1 MTESSSLQDFIHRL
15 SKERIRTACNG
26 AVRDTL
32 PTASLILGVMYAL
45 LSVSHYL
52 MLPQPMGTTM
62 SLSAAVSA
70 FLLLGLWGIL
80 QRTPIAL
87 RAAHPLGLMITAVVL
102 INSTL
107 HLYGVGDVKHST
119 NFMLLITGLG
129 FLLLSPLWY
138 LIALG
143 ATLGAWLLVVFT
155 LSATP
160 ELTHYAYA
168 IGMATLLSLVVFVG
182 RYRLVVRLEAMRQR
196 DEQRQEKLERSLK
209 TSQTSETSL
218 SNLIEAT
225 RSLAQPMEKQ
235 ALLKWVLERLG
246 NLIPYDSAVILL
258 GGSDVMTLEAW
269 RGTVAPPAGEQVKVY
284 LGDSPILQE
293 TFRGRQPVLVNLQ
306 PLPAYWLT
314 VISDPA
320 CRSWMV
326 APLFSGGTAV
336 GLLILGSHKMM
347 RYGADELRL
356 LAAFSD
362 YAASAIHNTLLVAW
376 TQQALTRLTFLYEAT
391 RTLSTILDT
400 NKILETLMSLA
411 YEQIRP
417 EAISIALAEPDG
429 SLVFKA
435 AAGGAGDKIV
445 GMRVPKGRGLVGWVA
460 QQGEPVWVPDVRNDT
475 RFYGTVDKQTGFST
489 RSIYA
494 LPVWM
499 GDQVIAVLEM
509 INPKADTDISEL
521 RDTMLALASLAASA
535 LQNARLF
542 EQVHRAERRYQNL
555 FDLNVV
561 PILVFDAQGH
571 LLEANRAARELFR
584 DALNTADNVFAL
596 LQLSPERF
604 FQIAAELAMGQQP
617 VWEMTLMQGNELRV
631 LESHITYLK
640 DYGQQDAYQWLG
652 HDVTERVQLAEMR
665 SRLNHMIV
673 HDMRNPLNV
682 IRNSLEMLIECR
694 PDEPQRWENALRLAR
709 RSLNRMSDL
718 VENILDTARS
728 QSKAEITFESFSLNE
743 LLGEVMETVKHAA
756 EYRRQQLTVE
766 VLTERSSIVANHS
779 YLRRV
784 LINLLDN
791 AIKFSPSGT
800 AITLRIEEDTSA
812 PAWLFSVSDQ
822 GPGIPPDEQ
831 QMIFE
836 AYVRGRAQKHE
847 KGVGLGLAFCKI
859 AVEAH
864 GGHIWVESEP
874 GKGATFKFTLPTTL
888 KAEK

>member
-1 MTESSSLQDFIHRL
+1 MRRL
-15 SKERIRTACNG
+15 SKERICTACNG

-32 PTASLILGVMYAL
+32 PAASLILGVMYAL

-52 MLPQPMGTTM
+52 MLPQPMATVM
-62 SLSAAVSA
+62 SIAAAVGA
-70 FLLLGLWGIL
+70 LILLGLWGISL
-80 QRTPIAL
+80 RTPIAL

-102 INSTL
+102 INSAL
-107 HLYGVGDVKHST
+107 HLYVAGDVKHST

-143 ATLGAWLLVVFT
+143 ATLGVWFLIVLT

-168 IGMATLLSLVVFVG
+168 IGMAVFLSLVVFVG
-182 RYRLVVRLEAMRQR
+182 RYRLVVRLEAMRER
-196 DEQRQEKLERSLK
+196 DEQRQETLERSLK
-209 TSQTSETSL
+209 TSQASETAL

-235 ALLKWVLERLG
+235 ALLNWVLERLAT
-246 NLIPYDSAVILL
+246 LIPYDSAVILL
-258 GGSDVMTLEAW
+258 GGSDVMILEAW

-356 LAAFSD
+356 LAAFAD
-362 YAASAIHNTLLVAW
+362 YAASAIHNTLLVSW

-400 NKILETLMSLA
+400 DKILETLMSLA

-460 QQGEPVWVPDVRNDT
+460 QQGEPVWVPDVRNDP

-489 RSIYA
+489 QSIYA

-499 GDQVIAVLEM
+499 GDQVVAVLEM
-509 INPKADTDISEL
+509 INPKADTDIAEL

-542 EQVHRAERRYQNL
+542 EQVRRAERRYQNL
-555 FDLNVV
+555 FDLNVA

-584 DALNTADNVFAL
+584 DALNSADDVFAL

-617 VWEMTLMQGNELRV
+617 VWEMTLKQDNELRI
-631 LESHITYLK
+631 LESHLTYLK

-665 SRLNHMIV
+665 NRLNNMIV

-682 IRNSLEMLIECR
+682 IRNSLEMLIDCR
-694 PDEPQRWENALRLAR
+694 PDEPERWEDALRLAR

-728 QSKAEITFESFSLNE
+728 QSKTEITYESFGLNE
-743 LLGEVMETVKHAA
+743 LLNEVMEAVKHAA

-766 VLTERSSIVANHS
+766 VLTARSSIVANHS

-812 PAWLFSVSDQ
+812 HMWHFSVSDQ

-847 KGVGLGLAFCKI
+847 KGVGLGLAFCKL

-864 GGHIWVESEP
+864 GGRIWVESEP
-874 GKGATFKFTLPTTL
+874 GKGATFKFTFPTTL
-888 KAEK
+888 KAGRTEG

>member
-1 MTESSSLQDFIHRL
+1 MTHRL
-15 SKERIRTACNG
+15 SKERMRMACNE

-32 PTASLILGVMYAL
+32 PPASLILGVMYAL

-52 MLPQPMGTTM
+52 MLPQPMATVM
-62 SLSAAVSA
+62 SITAAVSA
-70 FLLLGLWGIL
+70 LILLGLWGISL
-80 QRTPIAL
+80 RMPIAL
-87 RAAHPLGLMITAVVL
+87 RAAHPLGLLMTVVVL
-102 INSTL
+102 FNSAL
-107 HLYGVGDVKHST
+107 HLYVTGDVKHST

-129 FLLLSPLWY
+129 FLLLSPVWY
-138 LIALG
+138 LVAL
-143 ATLGAWLLVVFT
+143 ATTLAVWLLVVVLT

-168 IGMATLLSLVVFVG
+168 IGMATFLSLVVFVG
-182 RYRLVVRLEAMRQR
+182 RYRLVARLEAMRQK
-196 DEQRQEKLERSLK
+196 DEQRQETLERSLK
-209 TSQTSETSL
+209 ASQASETAL

-235 ALLKWVLERLG
+235 ALLNWVLERLG
-246 NLIPYDSAVILL
+246 ALIPYDSAVILL

-314 VISDPA
+314 VISDPD

-356 LAAFSD
+356 LAAFAD
-362 YAASAIHNTLLVAW
+362 YAASAIHNTLLVNW

-400 NKILETLMSLA
+400 DKILETLMSLA

-460 QQGEPVWVPDVRNDT
+460 QQGEPVWVPDVRNDA

-489 RSIYA
+489 QSIYA

-499 GDQVIAVLEM
+499 GDKVIAVLEM

-542 EQVHRAERRYQNL
+542 EQVRRAERRYQNL
-555 FDLNVV
+555 FDLNVA
-561 PILVFDAQGH
+561 PILVFNAQGH

-596 LQLSPERF
+596 LQLTPERF

-617 VWEMTLMQGNELRV
+617 VWEITLKQDNELRI

-665 SRLNHMIV
+665 ARLNNMIV

-682 IRNSLEMLIECR
+682 IRNSLEMLLDCK
-694 PDEPQRWENALRLAR
+694 PDEPQRWEDALRLAR

-728 QSKAEITFESFSLNE
+728 QSKTEITYEAFSLNE
-743 LLGEVMETVKHAA
+743 LLSEVMEAVKHAA
-756 EYRRQQLTVE
+756 EYRRQQLIVE
-766 VLTERSSIVANHS
+766 VLTARSSIVANHS

-800 AITLRIEEDTSA
+800 SITLRIEEDA
-812 PAWLFSVSDQ
+812 LAELWQFSVSDQ

-831 QMIFE
+831 QAIFE

-864 GGHIWVESEP
+864 GGRIWVESEL
-874 GKGATFKFTLPTTL
+874 GKGATFKFTFPTTL
-888 KAEK
+888 KKTEG